1 MAHDASARQSGG
13 VRSDFAAMAPLM
25 RSYKAPLML
34 LLWAGSAALVSGC
47 GPETQAE
54 APQPRPVRTV
64 TVTKQASG
72 ETVALTGQIHAQNE
86 AGLGFRISG
95 RMIERP
101 ANIGD
106 QVQTGQ
112 ILAKLEPLDELNA
125 LRSAQAFLTAAR
137 AKLTRDRNDFER
149 QQTLLRQGHTTRA
162 RFDQAEKQL
171 QAALS
176 GVEDAEARLK
186 IAQDRV
192 SFTEL
197 KADAPGVITATGA
210 DRGEVIQV
218 GQMIVQIARQE
229 GKDAVFDV
237 PAQVIQTAPPD
248 PDIVVALITDP
259 NLRSIG
265 HVREVAPQAD
275 PVTRT
280 FQVKVGLTDPPTAM
294 RLGST
299 VIGTLR
305 LEGAPGIEIPASAL
319 TSSNQQP
326 AVWVVDPASKTVSLR
341 TIHVARFELARVTVE
356 SGLTPNDIV
365 VTAGVQALRPGQK
378 VRVNGSAP

>member
-1 MAHDASARQSGG
+1 MRYRPYSTCSVLLTASIG
-13 VRSDFAAMAPLM
+13 
-25 RSYKAPLML
+25 
-34 LLWAGSAALVSGC
+34 ALVAGC
-47 GPETQAE
+47 GPEIKAEPPQA
-54 APQPRPVRTV
+54 RPVRAITV
-64 TVTKQASG
+64 AKQATG
-72 ETVALTGQIHAQNE
+72 ETVSLTGQVHAQNE
-86 AGLGFRISG
+86 AGLAFRISG
-95 RMIERP
+95 RMVERS
-101 ANIGD
+101 ANVGD

-125 LRSAQAFLTAAR
+125 LRSAQAALSAAQ
-137 AKLTRDRNDFER
+137 AKLTRDRNDFQR
-149 QQTLLRQGHTTRA
+149 HQTLVRQGHTTRA
-162 RFDQAEKQL
+162 RFDQVEKQL

-176 GVEDAEARLK
+176 GVEDVEARLK

-237 PAQVIQTAPPD
+237 PARLIEIAPPD
-248 PDIVVALITDP
+248 PEITVSLTTDS
-259 NLRSIG
+259 NVRATG

-275 PVTRT
+275 RVTRT
-280 FQVKVGLTDPPTAM
+280 FQVRVGLTDPPGAM

-299 VIGTLR
+299 VTGTLR
-305 LEGAPGIEIPASAL
+305 LESAPGVEIPASAL
-319 TSSNQQP
+319 TSSNERP
-326 AVWVVDPASKTVSLR
+326 AVWIVNPTSATVSLR
-341 TIHVARFELARVTVE
+341 NIEVARFELARVMVAG
-356 SGLTPNDIV
+356 GLEPDDIV

-378 VRVNGSAP
+378 VRVSGSAP